1 MNNIILINGKR
12 QSKLSV
18 FNRLVQ
24 FGDGLFETC
33 LVINGRLILAQ
44 QHFQRLEKGTKLLKI
59 NTVKRSTWLQD
70 IAQAVA
76 MAKSNNVVV
85 KIILSRGE
93 TKRGYGFADN
103 IEPTR
108 IVIITAMPN
117 LPADFALS
125 FCESG
130 YANNQ
135 LLAKIKHCN
144 RLEQILARVNLT
156 AQECIML
163 DAQKRVISVS
173 QGNIFAIKN
182 GVLITPNLDECGIEG
197 TRRRVIIELAKK
209 QGIVVK
215 IGHLSALELLN
226 CDEVFITNSVMGI
239 KPVCKINEQIYTKH
253 TLTEQLSKTFEQYL
267 LNTNNSIVL
276 KPKKNFVK
284 NIALLA
290 VGLLLVLSVWSF
302 WANTI
307 NTKKTVIYQIPYGAS
322 IGTTATDLKN
332 NGLINSSL
340 FVRLLAKLS
349 GSDFVFKSGYYDVHT
364 DMSVLQL
371 LKDFSTGNVITQDVS
386 LIEGQTLREYYRLL
400 SNNKAIV
407 SQYSLVETL
416 KKTIANSPYEGQ
428 FWPETYKI
436 NYGDSLVS
444 VLNRAYII
452 LQKKLASAW
461 KNRAK
466 NHLLVSPNQ
475 ALILASLIERET
487 SHNAEKTKIAGVFIN
502 RLKKNMRLQT
512 DPSVVYALGEAYTG
526 KLSKQDLWFKSP
538 YNTYRNKGLPPSP
551 IGSVGQSSLDA
562 SMHPLKSD
570 YLYFVAKKDGTHVF
584 AKTYKQHRNNI
595 KKHLK

>member
-1 MNNIILINGKR
+1 
-12 QSKLSV
+12 
-18 FNRLVQ
+18 
-24 FGDGLFETC
+24 
-33 LVINGRLILAQ
+33 
-44 QHFQRLEKGTKLLKI
+44 
-59 NTVKRSTWLQD
+59 
-70 IAQAVA
+70 
-76 MAKSNNVVV
+76 
-85 KIILSRGE
+85 
-93 TKRGYGFADN
+93 
-103 IEPTR
+103 
-108 IVIITAMPN
+108 
-117 LPADFALS
+117 
-125 FCESG
+125 
-130 YANNQ
+130 
-135 LLAKIKHCN
+135 LAKIKHCN

-163 DAQKRVISVS
+163 DTQGRVISVS

-182 GVLITPNLDECGIEG
+182 GVLLTPNLDECGIEG

-209 QGIVVK
+209 LGIVVK
-215 IGHLSALELLN
+215 IGDLSALELLN

-253 TLTEQLSKTFEQYL
+253 PLTEQLSKTFEQYL
-267 LNTNNSIVL
+267 LNANNSIVL
-276 KPKKNFVK
+276 KPKNNFVK
-284 NIALLA
+284 NISLLA
-290 VGLLLVLSVWSF
+290 VGLLLVLSIWSF

-349 GSDFVFKSGYYDVHT
+349 GADFVFKSGYYDVHT

-371 LKDFSTGNVITQDVS
+371 LKNFSTGNVITQDVS

-407 SQYSLVETL
+407 SQYSLLDTL